1 MSHVLVVDDEPTIC
15 WGFRELLTGEGHQ
28 VTIAGTAKQA
38 FDALKKSQ
46 PDAVILD
53 VRLPDLDGLTALG
66 QIRDRVGTD
75 VPIIVITAFGNL
87 DTAVR
92 AIQAGAFDY
101 LAKPFHLDQALE
113 VVQRA
118 LAPRDTLPASDER
131 TETTLDGRLL
141 GKSPAMQAVFKRIA
155 LVAATDA
162 PVLVTG
168 ESGTGKE
175 EVAQAI
181 HQHSTRTARPF
192 IPVTLGA
199 MSASVIE
206 SELFGHVKG
215 AFTGA
220 DVARTGLLEQADGGT
235 VFLDEIGDVPLPMQ
249 VKLLRA
255 IERREITPVGD
266 PRPRVS
272 DFRVIAAT
280 HRPLHDLVAA
290 GEFREDLLYRLSV
303 FHIHLPPLRS
313 RREDIPLLANH
324 FLQRFGG
331 AAPVR
336 FTEEAIAALTARDWR
351 GNVRELRNAVEHAAI
366 VARGGAIHPEHLPP
380 PVSTSSQRGASLE
393 ERISAD
399 ITTWVQQQLSS
410 ADPDA
415 EFLDLH
421 DKMLSLVE
429 PPLLEATL
437 AHTGGNRATAAKLL
451 GIHRTTLR
459 QKLREG
465 GNDKAE

>member
-15 WGFRELLTGEGHQ
+15 WGFRELLTDEGHQ
-28 VTIAGTAKQA
+28 VSIAGTARQA
-38 FDALKKSQ
+38 LEELKRNT

-53 VRLPDLDGLTALG
+53 VRLPDIDGLTALA
-66 QIRDRVGTD
+66 QIRERVGSTIP
-75 VPIIVITAFGNL
+75 VIVITAFGNL

-101 LAKPFHLDQALE
+101 LVKPFNLDQALE
-113 VVQRA
+113 VIRRA
-118 LAPRDTLPASDER
+118 LASRPIGKASKLDESEALPA
-131 TETTLDGRLL
+131 RLL
-141 GKSPAMQAVFKRIA
+141 GQSPAMQAVFKRIA
-155 LVAATDA
+155 LVSATDA
-162 PVLVTG
+162 PVLITG

-175 EVAQAI
+175 EVAQAV
-181 HQHSTRTARPF
+181 HQHSTRAAKPF
-192 IPVTLGA
+192 IPVSLGA
-199 MSASVIE
+199 LSSNVIE

-220 DVARTGLLEQADGGT
+220 DAPRTGLLEQASGGT
-235 VFLDEIGDVPLPMQ
+235 VFLDEIGDVPLLMQ

-255 IERREITPVGD
+255 IERHEVTPVGD
-266 PRPRVS
+266 SRPRTA

-280 HRPLHDLVAA
+280 HRPLTEMVAA

-313 RREDIPLLANH
+313 RKEDIPLLATY
-324 FLQRFGG
+324 FLQRFAGD
-331 AAPVR
+331 ALPV
-336 FTEEAIAALTARDWR
+336 FTDEALAEFSNREWR

-380 PVSTSSQRGASLE
+380 PVTTRSPAGANLD
-393 ERISAD
+393 ERIASE
-399 ITTWVQQQLSS
+399 ISVWVQQQLSA

-415 EFLDLH
+415 EMLDLY

-437 AHTGGNRATAAKLL
+437 AHTGGNRATAARLL

-465 GNDKAE
+465 GGD

>member
-15 WGFRELLTGEGHQ
+15 WGFRELLTGEGHE
-28 VTIAGTAKQA
+28 VSIAGTAKQA
-38 FDALKKSQ
+38 LESIKQ
-46 PDAVILD
+46 TRPDAVILD
-53 VRLPDLDGLTALG
+53 VRLPDIDGLTALG
-66 QIRDRVGTD
+66 QIRERVGKN
-75 VPIIVITAFGNL
+75 VPVIVITAFGNL

-101 LAKPFHLDQALE
+101 LAKPFRLDQALE
-113 VVQRA
+113 VVRRA
-118 LAPRDTLPASDER
+118 LAPKDAASPVEGA
-131 TETTLDGRLL
+131 ETGTLDARLL

-162 PVLVTG
+162 PVLITG

-181 HQHSTRTARPF
+181 HQHSKRAAKPF

-199 MSASVIE
+199 LSANVIE

-220 DVARTGLLEQADGGT
+220 DTNRTGLIEQASGGT
-235 VFLDEIGDVPLPMQ
+235 VFLDEIGDVPLLMQ

-255 IERREITPVGD
+255 IERHEVTPVGD
-266 PRPRVS
+266 PRPRNA

-280 HRPLHDLVAA
+280 HRPLTDMVAA

-303 FHIHLPPLRS
+303 FHIHLPPLRN
-313 RREDIPLLANH
+313 RQDDIPLLAEH
-324 FLQRFGG
+324 FLQQFAGG
-331 AAPVR
+331 GRPT
-336 FTEEAIAALTARDWR
+336 FSQEALAELTSRQWR

-366 VARGGAIHPEHLPP
+366 VSRGGTIHPEHLPP
-380 PVSTSSQRGASLE
+380 PVNMSAPMGSSLE
-393 ERISAD
+393 ERIASEL
-399 ITTWVQQQLSS
+399 TTWVQQQLSS

-415 EFLDLH
+415 EMLDLY
-421 DKMLSLVE
+421 DKMLSVVE
-429 PPLLEATL
+429 PPVLQATL

-465 GNDKAE
+465 GGE

>member
-15 WGFRELLTGEGHQ
+15 WGFRELLSGEGHQ
-28 VTIAGTAKQA
+28 VSIAGTARQA
-38 FDALKKSQ
+38 LDELKKKV

-53 VRLPDLDGLTALG
+53 VRLPDIDGLTALE
-66 QIRDRVGTD
+66 QIRERVGSE
-75 VPIIVITAFGNL
+75 VPVIVITAFGNL

-113 VVQRA
+113 VVRRA
-118 LAPRDTLPASDER
+118 LASKQIDKPGTQPQAESLGA
-131 TETTLDGRLL
+131 RLL

-162 PVLVTG
+162 PVLITG

-181 HQHSTRTARPF
+181 HQHSTRAANPF

-199 MSASVIE
+199 LSGNVIE
-206 SELFGHVKG
+206 SELFGHVRG

-220 DVARTGLLEQADGGT
+220 DTARVGLLEQAHGGT
-235 VFLDEIGDVPLPMQ
+235 VFLDEIGDVPLLMQ

-255 IERREITPVGD
+255 IERHEVTPVGD
-266 PRPRVS
+266 PRPRAA
-272 DFRVIAAT
+272 DFRVVAAT
-280 HRPLHDLVAA
+280 HRPLSEMVAA

-313 RREDIPLLANH
+313 RQDDIPLLANH
-324 FLQRFGG
+324 FLQRFAGE
-331 AAPVR
+331 ARPV
-336 FTEEAIAALTARDWR
+336 FTEEALAELMKREWR

-366 VARGGAIHPEHLPP
+366 VARGGGIHPEHLPP
-380 PVSTSSQRGASLE
+380 PVTTSAPASATLE
-393 ERISAD
+393 ERIASEVR
-399 ITTWVQQQLSS
+399 TWVQQQLSA

-415 EFLDLH
+415 EMLDLY
-421 DKMLSLVE
+421 DKMLALVE
-429 PPLLEATL
+429 PPLLETTL

-465 GNDKAE
+465 NND

>member
-15 WGFRELLTGEGHQ
+15 WGFRELLTDEGHR
-28 VTIAGTAKQA
+28 VSIAGTARQA
-38 FDALKKSQ
+38 LEELKKGT

-53 VRLPDLDGLTALG
+53 VRLPDIDGLTALA
-66 QIRDRVGTD
+66 QIRERIGHSTPV
-75 VPIIVITAFGNL
+75 IVITAFGNL

-101 LAKPFHLDQALE
+101 LAKPFNLDQALE
-113 VVQRA
+113 VVRRA
-118 LAPRDTLPASDER
+118 LASRPIGKPPEFDQNDALPA
-131 TETTLDGRLL
+131 RLL

-162 PVLVTG
+162 PVLITG

-181 HQHSTRTARPF
+181 HQHSTRAAKPF

-199 MSASVIE
+199 LSSNVIE
-206 SELFGHVKG
+206 SELFGHVRG

-220 DVARTGLLEQADGGT
+220 DAPRIGLLEQAHSGT
-235 VFLDEIGDVPLPMQ
+235 VFLDEIGDVPLLMQ

-255 IERREITPVGD
+255 IERHEVTPVGD
-266 PRPRVS
+266 SRPRTA

-280 HRPLHDLVAA
+280 HRPLTEMVAA

-313 RREDIPLLANH
+313 RREDIALLANY
-324 FLQRFGG
+324 FLQRIAGNSP
-331 AAPVR
+331 PV
-336 FTEEAIAALTARDWR
+336 FTDEAMVELSGREWR

-380 PVSTSSQRGASLE
+380 PVTSSSPVGAGLD
-393 ERISAD
+393 ERIASEVSA
-399 ITTWVQQQLSS
+399 WVQQQLSA

-415 EFLDLH
+415 EMLDLY
-421 DKMLSLVE
+421 DKMLSVVE

-437 AHTGGNRATAAKLL
+437 AHTGGNRATAARLL

-459 QKLREG
+459 QKLRDG
-465 GNDKAE
+465 GAE